1 MYWAC
6 SVAEEKE
13 MKPTIARCVGK
24 HRFGSFTY
32 RRRKRRS
39 FAIPR
44 VILADMHMIYGDII
58 FMHEYVFNAGH
69 VQTVVYVCTHK
80 HTGITLAINLLLHTY
95 VPGNDTIKSNSSLS
109 HIATTHNRLICRVV
123 VTPATPVASVSLIV
137 AVDAALDA
145 AFAVASNPR
154 QFNSGNTTQQ

>member
-44 VILADMHMIYGDII
+44 VILAHMHMIYGDII

-69 VQTVVYVCTHK
+69 VQTVCVCMYTQAYRHYPCDQPPP
-80 HTGITLAINLLLHTY
+80 TY
-95 VPGNDTIKSNSSLS
+95 LCTWKRHNQIQLVALSHSNDTQQADMQGGGYSCDSCGL
-109 HIATTHNRLICRVV
+109 C
-123 VTPATPVASVSLIV
+123 
-137 AVDAALDA
+137 
-145 AFAVASNPR
+145 F
-154 QFNSGNTTQQ
+154 FNCCC